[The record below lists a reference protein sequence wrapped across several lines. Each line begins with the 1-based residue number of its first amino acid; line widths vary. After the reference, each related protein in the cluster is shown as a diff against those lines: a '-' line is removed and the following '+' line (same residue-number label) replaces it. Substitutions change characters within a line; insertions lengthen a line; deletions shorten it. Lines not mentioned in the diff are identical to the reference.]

1 MTSDLRHKIAAEAAR
16 LMLRGK
22 FADVLSARRQ
32 AARWLIRGRV
42 PVDELPTVAEIQ
54 QELYALAGLERVSD
68 SSLRFDDEL
77 LDSPLAPEELFAAL
91 RLMIEPLGK
100 FRMNPQL
107 HPECDA
113 LYHSLQV
120 FELGRNELPYDEE
133 FLLAC
138 LLHDV
143 GLAIDPRHSV
153 PAAVSALEGLV
164 TDRTLFLIEQRPAAT
179 HYLQTG
185 VLSRSLRKSPDCEEL
200 ILLARCNRN
209 GRVAGVQV
217 CSLEEA
223 LDYVAGLET
232 AWDEDDI
239 PG

>member
-54 QELYALAGLERVSD
+54 QELYALAGLERMASQ
-68 SSLRFDDEL
+68 SSLFDED
-77 LDSPLAPEELFAAL
+77 LDSPITPEELFMAL
-91 RLMIEPLGK
+91 RLMIEPLGR
-100 FRMNPQL
+100 FRMNPEL
-107 HPECDA
+107 HPEGDA

-120 FELGRNELPYDEE
+120 FELGRAEIPYDEE

-143 GLAIDPRHSV
+143 GLAIDPRHAV
-153 PAAVSALEGLV
+153 PAAISALEGLV
-164 TDRTLFLIEQRPAAT
+164 TDRTLFLIEHRPAAT
-179 HYLQTG
+179 YYLQTG
-185 VLSRSLRKSPDCEEL
+185 IVSKSLRKSPDFEEL
-200 ILLARCNRN
+200 LLLARCNRN
-209 GRVAGVQV
+209 GRVPGTQV
-217 CSLEEA
+217 CSLDEA
-223 LDYVAGLET
+223 LEYIAGLET
-232 AWDEDDI
+232 AWDDA
-239 PG
+239 P

>member
-54 QELYALAGLERVSD
+54 QELYALAGLERL
-68 SSLRFDDEL
+68 SSQSALFDD
-77 LDSPLAPEELFAAL
+77 DAADGPLAPEELFAAL
-91 RLMIEPLGK
+91 KLLIEPLGK
-100 FRMNPQL
+100 FRMDPEL
-107 HPECDA
+107 HPEGDA

-120 FELGRNELPYDEE
+120 FELGRAALPYDEE

-164 TDRTLFLIEQRPAAT
+164 TDRTLFLIEHRPAAT

-185 VLSRSLRKSPDCEEL
+185 VCSKSLRKSPDFEEL
-200 ILLARCNRN
+200 LLLARCNRN
-209 GRVAGVQV
+209 GRVPGAQV
-217 CSLEEA
+217 CSLDEA

-232 AWDEDDI
+232 AWD
-239 PG
+239 GAL